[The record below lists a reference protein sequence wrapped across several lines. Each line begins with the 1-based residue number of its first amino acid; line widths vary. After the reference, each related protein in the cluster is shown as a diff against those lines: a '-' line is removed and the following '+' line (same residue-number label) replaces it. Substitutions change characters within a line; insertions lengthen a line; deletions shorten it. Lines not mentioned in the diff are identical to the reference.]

1 MVDHND
7 FRQVLN
13 SLFDVLHLNHESVD
27 DVIDETI
34 EGLTLMA
41 EVTSY
46 PEEALEAVKRRA
58 EAIREAVNNNPLPEL
73 PPPCKQP
80 VH

>member
-1 MVDHND
+1 MND
-7 FRQVLN
+7 FHQALN
-13 SLFDVLHLNHESVD
+13 NLFDVLHLNHENVD
-27 DVIDETI
+27 EPIDETI
-34 EGLTLMA
+34 EALTMMA

-58 EAIREAVNNNPLPEL
+58 EAIREAVKNNPLPEL

>member
-1 MVDHND
+1 MINA
-7 FRQVLN
+7 FQQVLN
-13 SLFDVLHLNHESVD
+13 SLFDVLHLNHENVD
-27 DVIDETI
+27 EPIDETI
-34 EGLTLMA
+34 EALTMMA

-58 EAIREAVNNNPLPEL
+58 EAIREAVKNNPLPAQ
-73 PPPCKQP
+73 PKSCKQP

>member
-1 MVDHND
+1 MND
-7 FRQVLN
+7 FHQALN
-13 SLFDVLHLNHESVD
+13 SLFDVLHLNHENVD
-27 DVIDETI
+27 EPIDETI
-34 EGLTLMA
+34 EALTMMA

-46 PEEALEAVKRRA
+46 PEQALEAVKRRA
-58 EAIREAVNNNPLPEL
+58 EAIREAVKNNPLPEL

>member
-1 MVDHND
+1 MSD
-7 FRQVLN
+7 FRQALN
-13 SLFDVLHLNHESVD
+13 SLFDVLHLNPENVD
-27 DVIDETI
+27 EPIDETI

-41 EVTSY
+41 EVTPY

-58 EAIREAVNNNPLPEL
+58 EAIREAVKNNPLPEL

>member
-1 MVDHND
+1 MND
-7 FRQVLN
+7 FRQALN
-13 SLFDVLHLNHESVD
+13 SLFDVLHLHHDGVD
-27 DVIDETI
+27 EVIDETI
-34 EGLTLMA
+34 ESLTVMA

-46 PEEALEAVKRRA
+46 PEEALSVAKRRA
-58 EAIREAVNNNPLPEL
+58 EAIREAVKNNPLPEL

>member
-1 MVDHND
+1 MSD
-7 FRQVLN
+7 FRQALN
-13 SLFDVLHLNHESVD
+13 SLFDVLHLNHENVD
-27 DVIDETI
+27 ETIDETI
-34 EGLTLMA
+34 ESLTMMV

-58 EAIREAVNNNPLPEL
+58 EAIREAVKNNPLPEL

>member
-1 MVDHND
+1 MIND
-7 FRQVLN
+7 FQQVLN
-13 SLFDVLHLNHESVD
+13 SLFDVLHLNHENAD
-27 DVIDETI
+27 EPIDETI
-34 EGLTLMA
+34 EALTMMA

-58 EAIREAVNNNPLPEL
+58 EAIREAVKNNPLPEL

>member
-1 MVDHND
+1 MSD
-7 FRQVLN
+7 FRQALN
-13 SLFDVLHLNHESVD
+13 RLFDVLHLNHENVD
-27 DVIDETI
+27 EPIDEVI
-34 EGLTLMA
+34 EALTMMA

-58 EAIREAVNNNPLPEL
+58 EAIREAVKNNPLPEL